1 MSLFD
6 YLFLGLTLFIA
17 LVLADLTSS
26 AIKWHIANY
35 KIRMALNSRKKR
47 LQAFRD
53 NLRKRLRLN
62 APPSD
67 SQ

>member
-1 MSLFD
+1 MTLLD

-35 KIRMALNSRKKR
+35 KIRVALNSRKKR
-47 LQAFRD
+47 LQDFRD
-53 NLRKRLRLN
+53 QLKKRLRLA
-62 APPSD
+62 APPND
-67 SQ
+67 